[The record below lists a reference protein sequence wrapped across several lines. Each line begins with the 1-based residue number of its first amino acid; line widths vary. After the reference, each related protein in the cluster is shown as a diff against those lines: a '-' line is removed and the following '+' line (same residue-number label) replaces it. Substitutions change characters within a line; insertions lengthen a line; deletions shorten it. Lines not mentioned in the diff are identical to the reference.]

1 MQARGSFTYA
11 NRDSTFLSIYTPD
24 TPTASSNRM
33 WAARGQ
39 VDAAWL
45 GVSWTAG
52 TEWTGER
59 AESSFITGMQDQE
72 IPVERTQVGVF
83 GEGRF
88 ELGRLSIQGGAR
100 FEQVVRGALE
110 GNHSVFSPRPAFAE
124 DTVSVVNPRVAVELA
139 GPRRR

>member
-1 MQARGSFTYA
+1 MPRGSA
-11 NRDSTFLSIYTPD
+11 
-24 TPTASSNRM
+24 
-33 WAARGQ
+33 
-39 VDAAWL
+39 
-45 GVSWTAG
+45 VSWTAG

-72 IPVERTQVGVF
+72 IPVERTQLGVF

-110 GNHSVFSPRPAFAE
+110 GNTVGLQPAAGVRRGHGVRGQPARRP
-124 DTVSVVNPRVAVELA
+124 
-139 GPRRR
+139 

>member
-1 MQARGSFTYA
+1 
-11 NRDSTFLSIYTPD
+11 
-24 TPTASSNRM
+24 M

-59 AESSFITGMQDQE
+59 AESSFITGLQDQE
-72 IPVERTQVGVF
+72 IPVERTQFGVF
-83 GEGRF
+83 GEGRV

-100 FEQVVRGALE
+100 FEQVVRERARGQHARSSARGRRLPRTR
-110 GNHSVFSPRPAFAE
+110 SRWSTRASP
-124 DTVSVVNPRVAVELA
+124 
-139 GPRRR
+139 